1 LNFLV
6 DKNSPPIDNIR
17 GKFNGIIFAACLKKI
32 DSLKFN
38 HSPYIRKTKLV
49 PKCKKQKT
57 QVACLEMLTNIDFQV
72 GLKPLEF

>member
-49 PKCKKQKT
+49 P
-57 QVACLEMLTNIDFQV
+57 
-72 GLKPLEF
+72 